1 MRLRLAILVA
11 GCSGFVALS
20 YEIVWYRLLAV
31 MTRGIAST
39 FGLLLAAYLLGLAI
53 GSRAVAVYCREKGGD
68 VRQLRALA
76 AFVVIANVI
85 GSLVGPAFAWSAHF
99 TDFRLGLAV
108 VAVSAAFLGAI
119 LPLVCHFGIDADDRA
134 GVRLSYVYLA
144 NIVGSAAG
152 SLLTGFVL
160 MDTLSIGTIAIVLA
174 LAGFALAALLVAMSA
189 PSRRRSLASYAVLV
203 GCAVA
208 AIVTLP
214 RLNDRLYERLIYKN
228 EYDGTQR
235 FAQVVETRSGVITVS
250 EDGSVYGGGAYD
262 GVVNTSLENND
273 KNGIVRAY
281 VIGALHPQPRELLMV
296 GLASG
301 SWAQVAANLPG
312 VERMTIIEINRGY
325 IEVVKRHPE
334 VASLLQNPKVTIVFD
349 DGRRWLRR
357 HPERRFDVIVM
368 NTTHHW
374 RSHATN
380 ILSTEFMEM
389 ARGHLLPGG
398 IFYFNTTDSYDVQL
412 TAATAYPFLLRI
424 TNFVVVSDSLFRFD
438 RERWRWLLATMRI
451 DDKPVLDL
459 GVVSQKAVYDD
470 LMGFNDI
477 EGRESI
483 FERTSKIASVIT
495 DDNMVPEWREPLR
508 YPDLS
513 GH

>member
-144 NIVGSAAG
+144 NIIGSAVG

-160 MDTLSIGTIAIVLA
+160 MDRLSIASIAVVLA

-189 PSRRRSLASYAVLV
+189 PSRRRSLASYGVLV
-203 GCAVA
+203 ACAVV
-208 AIVTLP
+208 AIVALP
-214 RLNDRLYERLIYKN
+214 RLNDRIYERLIYKN

-235 FAQVVETRSGVITVS
+235 FAQVVETRSGVITVAG
-250 EDGSVYGGGAYD
+250 DGSVYGGGAYD
-262 GVVNTSLENND
+262 GVVNTSLESND

-281 VIGALHPQPRELLMV
+281 VVGALHPQPRELLMV

-312 VERMTIIEINRGY
+312 VEHMTIIEINPGY

-459 GVVSQKAVYDD
+459 GVASQKAVYDD

-508 YPDLS
+508 YPEL
-513 GH
+513 H

>member
-76 AFVVIANVI
+76 TFVVIANVI

-203 GCAVA
+203 GCAVV

-389 ARGHLLPGG
+389 ARGHLLPDG

-459 GVVSQKAVYDD
+459 GVASQKAVYDD

>member
-208 AIVTLP
+208 ATVTLP

-228 EYDGTQR
+228 EDDGTQR

-451 DDKPVLDL
+451 DDQPVLDL
-459 GVVSQKAVYDD
+459 GVASQKAVYDD

-508 YPDLS
+508 YPEL
-513 GH
+513 H

>member
-53 GSRAVAVYCREKGGD
+53 GSRAVAFYCREKGGD

-76 AFVVIANVI
+76 TFVVIANVI

-203 GCAVA
+203 GCAVV

-389 ARGHLLPGG
+389 ARGHLLPDG

-459 GVVSQKAVYDD
+459 GVASQKAVYDD

-495 DDNMVPEWREPLR
+495 DDNMVSEWREPLR

>member
-53 GSRAVAVYCREKGGD
+53 GSRAVAFYCREKGGD

-203 GCAVA
+203 GCAVV

-228 EYDGTQR
+228 EDDGTQR

>member
-53 GSRAVAVYCREKGGD
+53 GSRAVAFYCREKGGD

-228 EYDGTQR
+228 EDDGTQR

>member
-39 FGLLLAAYLLGLAI
+39 FGLLLAAYLLGLAV

-76 AFVVIANVI
+76 VFVVIANVI

-144 NIVGSAAG
+144 NIIGSAAG

-189 PSRRRSLASYAVLV
+189 PSRRRSLASYAVLA
-203 GCAVA
+203 GCAVV
-208 AIVTLP
+208 AIVALP

-235 FAQVVETRSGVITVS
+235 FAQVVETRSGVITVAD
-250 EDGSVYGGGAYD
+250 DGSVYGGGAYD

-281 VIGALHPQPRELLMV
+281 VIGALHPQPRDLLMV

-312 VERMTIIEINRGY
+312 VERMTIIEINPGY

-334 VASLLQNPKVTIVFD
+334 VASLLQNPKVTMVFD

-357 HPERRFDVIVM
+357 HPERRFDVVVM

-374 RSHATN
+374 RSHSTN
-380 ILSTEFMEM
+380 ILSAEFMEM
-389 ARGHLLPGG
+389 ARRHLQPGG

-451 DDKPVLDL
+451 DGKPVLDL
-459 GVVSQKAVYDD
+459 GVASQKAVYDD

-508 YPDLS
+508 YPDLTA
-513 GH
+513 H

>member
-189 PSRRRSLASYAVLV
+189 PRRRRSLASYAVLV

>member
-39 FGLLLAAYLLGLAI
+39 FGLLLAAYLLGLAV

-76 AFVVIANVI
+76 VFVVIANVI

-144 NIVGSAAG
+144 NIIGSAAG

-189 PSRRRSLASYAVLV
+189 PSRRRSLASYAVLA
-203 GCAVA
+203 GCAVV
-208 AIVTLP
+208 AIVALP

-235 FAQVVETRSGVITVS
+235 FAQVVETRSGVITVAD
-250 EDGSVYGGGAYD
+250 DGSVYGGGAYD

-281 VIGALHPQPRELLMV
+281 VIGALHPQPRDLLMV

-312 VERMTIIEINRGY
+312 VERMTIIEINPGY

-334 VASLLQNPKVTIVFD
+334 VASLLQNPKVTMVFD

-357 HPERRFDVIVM
+357 HPERRFDVVVM

-374 RSHATN
+374 RSHSTN
-380 ILSTEFMEM
+380 ILSAEFMEM
-389 ARGHLLPGG
+389 ARRHLQPGG

-459 GVVSQKAVYDD
+459 GVASQKAVYDD

-508 YPDLS
+508 YPDLTA
-513 GH
+513 H

>member
-203 GCAVA
+203 GCAVV

-389 ARGHLLPGG
+389 ARGHLLPDG

-459 GVVSQKAVYDD
+459 GVASQKAVYDD

>member
-108 VAVSAAFLGAI
+108 VAISAAFLGAI

-144 NIVGSAAG
+144 NIIGSAAG

-189 PSRRRSLASYAVLV
+189 PSRRRSLASYAVLA
-203 GCAVA
+203 GCAIVA
-208 AIVTLP
+208 ILTLP

-235 FAQVVETRSGVITVS
+235 FAQVVETRSGVITVAD
-250 EDGSVYGGGAYD
+250 DGSVYGGGAYD

-281 VIGALHPQPRELLMV
+281 VIGALHPKPRDLLMV

-312 VERMTIIEINRGY
+312 VERMTIIEINPGY

-357 HPERRFDVIVM
+357 HPERRFDVVVM

-380 ILSTEFMEM
+380 ILSAEFMEM

-459 GVVSQKAVYDD
+459 GVASQKAVYDD

-508 YPDLS
+508 YPDLTQ
-513 GH
+513 H